1 MNKYRNI
8 FIGFVEIPNMTYN
21 MQEIFNTKGYF
32 AIKATPLEANICLLE
47 DRDVGELEGLVA
59 EGADWLRQWFK

>member
-1 MNKYRNI
+1 MNKYRKI
-8 FIGFVEIPNMTYN
+8 FIGFVENPNMTYN

-32 AIKATPLEANICLLE
+32 AIKATPLEVNIYLLE

-59 EGADWLRQWFK
+59 EGVDWLRQWFK